1 MTAMLTAPAPAR
13 FQKAAAAL
21 PPGARLFA
29 WGARVLYLGPALNL
43 SAHRNAAAVL
53 ALGLDQP
60 FGVAD
65 DPRDPAGPYRQR
77 RTVLIPP
84 DTLHHLRIDAGRMAF
99 LYVDPLSRDL
109 ERLRAAS
116 DPMIEDILGLLQNL
130 DAARQDWP
138 AVRARLSAILAGATE
153 ADPRIAAALQ
163 RLHAEPAA
171 RLRLDE
177 LAATAGLSG
186 SRFRRLFRA
195 ATGVTL
201 RRYRLWTAMGAAT
214 RAIARG
220 ESLTHAALDA
230 GFSSSAHFS
239 AAFREM
245 FGLEP
250 SRLAKGRL
258 TVEGRLDC

>member
-1 MTAMLTAPAPAR
+1 MTGMLTAPAPAR
-13 FQKAAAAL
+13 FQEAAAAL

-29 WGARVLYLGPALNL
+29 WGARVLYVGPALNL
-43 SAHRNAAAVL
+43 SAHRNALAVL
-53 ALGLDQP
+53 ALGLDGP
-60 FGVAD
+60 FGDAD
-65 DPRDPAGPYRQR
+65 DPRDPAGLYRER

-84 DTLHHLRIDAGRMAF
+84 DTLHHLRIDGGRMAF

-109 ERLRAAS
+109 ERLRAAP
-116 DPMIEDILGLLQNL
+116 DTAIGDILALLQDL
-130 DAARQDWP
+130 DANRQDWP
-138 AVRARLSAILAGATE
+138 AVRRGLTAILAGPTDVDA
-153 ADPRIAAALQ
+153 RIAAALQ

-171 RLRLDE
+171 RLRLDD
-177 LAATAGLSG
+177 LATAAGLSA

-201 RRYRLWTAMGAAT
+201 RRYRLWIAMGAAT

-250 SRLAKGRL
+250 SRLGKGRL
-258 TVEGRLDC
+258 TLEARADG